1 MPSQHFNSRPSARG
15 DIRPDQKNPAA
26 SRFQFTPLREGRRT
40 GRADSPPAP
49 HFNSRP
55 SARGDHRFDGNGRA
69 AERFQFTPLRE
80 GRRRIRAES
89 LSGGHFNSRPSAR
102 GDAFSSAAR
111 KGMILIS
118 IHAPPRGATGQRQKG
133 FSSRSHFNSRP
144 SARGDD
150 AADKGGML
158 ALQFQFTPLRE
169 GRLAGGVDKISKNEI
184 SIHAPPRGATS
195 PPRWTPWPPTYF
207 NSRPSARG
215 DSQQQRAPQP
225 LRKFQFTPLREGRRR
240 LSSADGSS
248 DDISIHAPPRGA
260 TPHDRHLLHL
270 MAISIHA
277 PPRGAT
283 HHQGKRSNYSNISIH
298 APPRGATTPSI
309 RKSPLELFQFTPLRE
324 GRHTQPPPLLIHQN
338 ISIHAPPRGATRRA
352 RCMGTMYLFQFTPLR
367 EGRLES
373 ACIFLRPAAFQFTPL
388 REGRRRCKI
397 LI

>member
-1 MPSQHFNSRPSARG
+1 
-15 DIRPDQKNPAA
+15 
-26 SRFQFTPLREGRRT
+26 
-40 GRADSPPAP
+40 
-49 HFNSRP
+49 
-55 SARGDHRFDGNGRA
+55 
-69 AERFQFTPLRE
+69 
-80 GRRRIRAES
+80 
-89 LSGGHFNSRPSAR
+89 
-102 GDAFSSAAR
+102 
-111 KGMILIS
+111 MILIS

-338 ISIHAPPRGATRRA
+338 ISIHAPPRGATRKSLANFICFSISIHAPPRGATGKRVYFSASSSISIHAPPRGATALQNTYISVDAISIHAPPRGATLPIRNSRA
-352 RCMGTMYLFQFTPLR
+352 LIAKFQFTPLREGRPWFYRPHRGHLYKFQFTPLR
-367 EGRLES
+367 EGRLGIAGAAAKSVNFNSRPS
-373 ACIFLRPAAFQFTPL
+373 ARGDARARNAPDIQHSSIHAPPRGATLLRSWNY
-388 REGRRRCKI
+388 
-397 LI
+397 

>member
-118 IHAPPRGATGQRQKG
+118 IHAPPRGATILIIN
-133 FSSRSHFNSRP
+133 FV
-144 SARGDD
+144 
-150 AADKGGML
+150 GGEL
-158 ALQFQFTPLRE
+158 FQFTPLRE
-169 GRLAGGVDKISKNEI
+169 GRLVSVRKDFPAVPI
-184 SIHAPPRGATS
+184 SIHAPPRGATMRRIRAVCL
-195 PPRWTPWPPTYF
+195 PFNF

-215 DSQQQRAPQP
+215 DWLAAWTKSART
-225 LRKFQFTPLREGRRR
+225 RFQFTPLREGRRR
-240 LSSADGSS
+240 RRAGRPGRRP
-248 DDISIHAPPRGA
+248 ISIHAPPRGA
-260 TPHDRHLLHL
+260 TASSSALPSPSGNFNSRPS
-270 MAISIHA
+270 A
-277 PPRGAT
+277 RGDA
-283 HHQGKRSNYSNISIH
+283 GY
-298 APPRGATTPSI
+298 P
-309 RKSPLELFQFTPLRE
+309 
-324 GRHTQPPPLLIHQN
+324 
-338 ISIHAPPRGATRRA
+338 A
-352 RCMGTMYLFQFTPLR
+352 RTAQAM
-367 EGRLES
+367 
-373 ACIFLRPAAFQFTPL
+373 IFQFTPL
-388 REGRRRCKI
+388 REGRRRTTAIFCI
-397 LI
+397 